1 MSHSLLLNEI
11 VLIDMTEIVT
21 AAHAVTATSICMLLT
36 ILAVQLTSTELNFN
50 WQTEDCIIMHL
61 FAFIHLCRAG

>member
-1 MSHSLLLNEI
+1 
-11 VLIDMTEIVT
+11 MTEIVT
-21 AAHAVTATSICMLLT
+21 VAHAVTATSICMLLT
-36 ILAVQLTSTELNFN
+36 ILAVQLTSTELNFI